1 MLTNKHK
8 LDIQMPEWI
17 YPIYEK
23 HYAFIVGYGGRGG
36 AKSFSIA
43 DYLISQSFNRSN
55 SNCYFLCAREI
66 QSSLL
71 ASVYSVIDMQIRDLG
86 VSKFFSVTKQGIT
99 NKVTGVKII
108 FRGLWKDPDAIK
120 GIPNLKIIWVDEASS
135 ISKKSWNILPPTAT
149 RNKGCQIIVTFNPD
163 FKTDIVYDEFITNNN
178 RKNTFVKKVS
188 YLDNPFP
195 LPQEFYDELEALK
208 ERDYEE
214 YLHVYEGH
222 CITNSQT
229 KIFKR
234 GTYWDVLDEKTFVEH
249 PDAELK
255 FGLDL
260 GFSPTHPTFGIREYV
275 HEDCLYVTHEAV
287 QTGLDTDLIPDFLIK
302 HLPQVQ
308 HHTIW
313 VDSSRPETIS
323 GIKRRYVDSIR
334 QSLDARGV
342 EKGQGSVEDGIEH
355 LKSYKMIYIHPRCE
369 RLIDNF
375 DRYSFKTDRKG
386 NILRDIEKANDD
398 GIDALRYAE
407 EQTMKNKSI
416 DYSKWDFEGL
426 ASIQPRKRY
435 L

>member
-1 MLTNKHK
+1 MGCK
-8 LDIQMPEWI
+8 DIDLPRPKWLQ
-17 YPIYEK
+17 PIYDE
-23 HYAFIVGYGGRGG
+23 YYTFVVLYGGRGG

-43 DYLISQSFNRSN
+43 DYIILKSFDRSN
-55 SNCYFLCAREI
+55 ANSHFLCAREI

-71 ASVYSVIDMQIRDLG
+71 SSV
-86 VSKFFSVTKQGIT
+86 FSVVVKKIREFDLLKYFIITKQGLT

-108 FRGLWKDPDAIK
+108 FRGLWRDPDSIK
-120 GIPNLKIIWVDEASS
+120 GIPDLKLIWIDEAAK
-135 ISKKSWNILPPTAT
+135 ISKSSWHILVPTAT
-149 RNKGCQIIVTFNPD
+149 RNKGCQLIVTFNPD
-163 FKTDIVYDEFITNNN
+163 FATDVVYDEFVTNNN
-178 RKNTFVKKVS
+178 RKNVFIKKIF
-188 YLDNPFP
+188 YKDNPFP

-208 ERDYEE
+208 VRDYEE

-222 CITNSQT
+222 CISNSQT

-260 GFSPTHPTFGIREYV
+260 GFSPTHPTFGVREYV
-275 HEDCLYVTHEAV
+275 HDDCLYITHEAV

-323 GIKRRYVDSIR
+323 AINRKYLDNIK
-334 QSLDARGV
+334 QTLDARGV

-435 L
+435 Y

>member
-1 MLTNKHK
+1 MKCK
-8 LDIQMPEWI
+8 DIDFPRPKWLQPVYDE
-17 YPIYEK
+17 YYT
-23 HYAFIVGYGGRGG
+23 FVVLYGGRGG
-36 AKSFSIA
+36 AKSFSVA
-43 DYLISQSFNRSN
+43 DYIILKSFDRSN
-55 SNCYFLCAREI
+55 ANSHFLCAREI

-71 ASVYSVIDMQIRDLG
+71 SSV
-86 VSKFFSVTKQGIT
+86 FSVVVKKIREFDLLKYFIITKQGLT

-108 FRGLWKDPDAIK
+108 FRGLWRDPDSIK
-120 GIPNLKIIWVDEASS
+120 GIPDLKLIWIDEAAK
-135 ISKKSWNILPPTAT
+135 ISKSSWHILVPTAT
-149 RNKGCQIIVTFNPD
+149 RNKGCQLIVTFNPD
-163 FKTDIVYDEFITNNN
+163 FATDVVYDEFVTNNN
-178 RKNTFVKKVS
+178 RKNVFIKKIS
-188 YLDNPFP
+188 YKDNPFP

-208 ERDYEE
+208 IRDYEE

-260 GFSPTHPTFGIREYV
+260 GFSPTHPTFGVREYV

-287 QTGLDTDLIPDFLIK
+287 QSGLDIDLTPAFLVK
-302 HLPQVQ
+302 HLPDIKN
-308 HHTIW
+308 HTVW

-323 GIKRRYVDSIR
+323 AINRKYLDNIK
-334 QSLDARGV
+334 QTLDARGV

-355 LKSYKMIYIHPRCE
+355 LKSYKMIYIHPRCTN
-369 RLIDNF
+369 LIDNF

-386 NILRDIEKANDD
+386 NILRDIEKKNDD

-426 ASIQPRKRY
+426 ASIQPRNRY
-435 L
+435 Y